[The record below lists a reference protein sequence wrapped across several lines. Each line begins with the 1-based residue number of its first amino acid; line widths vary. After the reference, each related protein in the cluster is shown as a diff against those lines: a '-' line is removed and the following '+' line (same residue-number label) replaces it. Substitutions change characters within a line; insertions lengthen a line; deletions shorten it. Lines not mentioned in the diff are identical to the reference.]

1 MDIKRIEAAA
11 KAAQLPR
18 LATSTFRT
26 SNLSFDIVNSKR
38 NGKRVKLS
46 KDLAQAVDLTDSADM
61 LPLEEEGLLMV
72 AKKLPFEAACPVLLK
87 GDNEAKIAYNSGV
100 VALLTQMFGLNF
112 ADHTSMSFSNI
123 TIDKLEDGTP
133 VALIPIYNKYPANGA
148 DAAEGQ

>member
-26 SNLSFDIVNSKR
+26 SNLSFNIVNSKR

-61 LPLEEEGLLMV
+61 LPLEEEGLLKV
-72 AKKLPFEAACPVLLK
+72 
-87 GDNEAKIAYNSGV
+87 DNEAKIAYNSGV

-123 TIDKLEDGTP
+123 TIDKLEDGIP
-133 VALIPIYNKYPANGA
+133 VALIPIYNKYPDNGS